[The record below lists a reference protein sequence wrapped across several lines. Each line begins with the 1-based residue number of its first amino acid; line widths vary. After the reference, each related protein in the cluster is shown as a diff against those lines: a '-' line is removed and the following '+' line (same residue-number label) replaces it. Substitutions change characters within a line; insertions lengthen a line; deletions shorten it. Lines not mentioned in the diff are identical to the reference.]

1 MIGSLKGILARKSPE
16 GIVVETGGIGYEVV
30 VSLPTLYEL
39 PDPGSRVHLIIHTHV
54 RESQILLLGFL
65 RNEEK
70 EMFRYLT
77 TVNGIGP
84 RLAVN
89 ILSGLPADELLEAI
103 LQQDSQRLQKIPG
116 VGKKMSERI
125 VLELKDKIP
134 PRPVT
139 LGTKDAHYPSRN
151 PFYSEVLSAL
161 MNLGYKRKVAE
172 KALEETLKKDQDPEQ
187 RNLETLL
194 KASLQQLI
202 NE

>member
-30 VSLPTLYEL
+30 VTLPTLYEL
-39 PDPGSRVHLIIHTHV
+39 PDPGNRIHLIIHTHI

-70 EMFRYLT
+70 EAFRYLT

-89 ILSGLPADELLEAI
+89 ILSGLPADELIEAI
-103 LQQDSQRLQKIPG
+103 LQQDVQRLQKIPG
-116 VGKKMSERI
+116 VGKKMAERI
-125 VLELKDKIP
+125 VVELKDKIP
-134 PRPVT
+134 PRQIT
-139 LGTKDAHYPSRN
+139 LGREDRTLQPRN
-151 PFYSEVLSAL
+151 PFYSEVLSA
-161 MNLGYKRKVAE
+161 MINLGYKRKAAE
-172 KALEETLKKDQDPEQ
+172 RALQEALKTDQDPEG

-194 KASLQQLI
+194 KATLQQLVKD
-202 NE
+202 